1 MSMRPS
7 RNTRTSRSIAAYASG
22 SDRTPHTTIAT
33 APSRLAAGR
42 LRWTKGSRWTAM
54 RRYVTPKMTRPVVIR
69 TRNAEVGTRNRFALG
84 GRSIC
89 SAFRVSR
96 SALLDLPIREQHAT
110 PRVRLSVAF
119 VGHPEVGPADPIAAG
134 DEPAERIVEARLAAH
149 RDAPDPRP
157 RGGGLGRRDARVEG
171 AVVARCE
178 LEHAHLVLGPA
189 LGEGRGAP
197 QHERR
202 QPVAAVHQRRVPE
215 SQLRGE
221 DDLAREVVAGGECP
235 DEVTGRRERRGARVP
250 LALRPQ
256 RRGGMAAGGDVVR
269 QRDREVTGREA
280 EPRVKTDVL
289 DRAGHGLQPQRRDSL
304 VDEPVY
310 RCPDDRL
317 ADARTLAVGTHR
329 ERDRKST
336 RLNSS
341 HTVISYAVFCLK
353 KKK

>member
-22 SDRTPHTTIAT
+22 SDSTPHTTIAT

-69 TRNAEVGTRNRFALG
+69 TRNAECGVWSVLGQLRTPHPALHTR
-84 GRSIC
+84 S
-89 SAFRVSR
+89 
-96 SALLDLPIREQHAT
+96 DLPIREQHAA
-110 PRVRLSVAF
+110 PRVRLAVAF

-134 DEPAERIVEARLAAH
+134 DAPAERVVEARLAAH

-171 AVVARCE
+171 AVVARRE

-189 LGEGRGAP
+189 FGEGRGVP

-202 QPVAAVHQRRVPE
+202 QPVVAVHQRRVPE

-221 DDLAREVVAGGECP
+221 DDLAREVVAGGECA

-250 LALRPQ
+250 LALRQ
-256 RRGGMAAGGDVVR
+256 ERRGGMAAGRDVVR

-280 EPRVKTDVL
+280 EPRVKADVL
-289 DRAGHGLQPQRRDSL
+289 DGAGHGLQPQRRDSL

-329 ERDRKST
+329 ERA
-336 RLNSS
+336 
-341 HTVISYAVFCLK
+341 HP
-353 KKK
+353 